1 MSQPLSRPLA
11 LALALALASPTAL
24 AARFVYEG
32 RLDDAGQ
39 PANGRYDLKL
49 TAFGHAAQGAT
60 LAAPLT
66 FEGVE
71 VRDGRFRLDVD
82 LPLVQAD
89 QVWLEVAVRGA
100 GEPVFAEIPG
110 RAKAIAAPL
119 IGACWSTTG
128 DSGSDPATNF
138 IGTTDAQPFV
148 VRTRNVQSLRIE
160 PSAES
165 FGGDP
170 ITANV
175 IAGSSAN
182 NVTAGVRG
190 ATIAGGGSANTDPD
204 FGLAWRN
211 RVTDSYGTVGGGAY
225 NDAGDSQG
233 TLIDS
238 PFATVGGGMFNRARA
253 GWSTIAGGRL
263 NTTTGEAGTIGGGAA
278 NSASG
283 PSSTI
288 AGGRSNTAR
297 GEDSTIG
304 GGFAHHALGDWSS
317 ISGGYRNATIGSI
330 STVAGGAENCAGAS
344 YSWVGG
350 RYAKV
355 RPASDPGGAIA
366 CSGLTYPGG
375 QGDRGTFVW
384 ADSQESNFVSTGSN
398 QFLVR
403 ASGGVGFNTNAP
415 ATDFDVVGNRAGHA
429 ALIRNQTGTS
439 ADGLAIRINL
449 ATPTTANN
457 FLSFQRND
465 GSNVG
470 SVEGNGAGG
479 VAFNTSGGDYAEYLP
494 LADGVAKATLRGGEV
509 VAVRGGRVSLDTAG
523 AEQLGV
529 VSTNPAVSGNDPGE
543 AKRASHALIAFLG
556 QVEVAVTGPV
566 EAGDFLVPS
575 GRGDGRAIAVAPA
588 ALAPE
593 LVGEVVGRAWA
604 AHRGGA
610 GTVRAL
616 VGLNPADAAQA
627 AALARLAA
635 ENAALRA
642 RLDRLEAL
650 LGAPVA
656 GGR

>member
-1 MSQPLSRPLA
+1 MSQPLVRLLA
-11 LALALALASPTAL
+11 LALALALVSPAAL

-49 TAFGHAAQGAT
+49 TAYGHAAQGAT
-60 LAAPLT
+60 LAAPVT

-82 LPLVQAD
+82 LPLVKAD
-89 QVWLEVAVRGA
+89 QVWLEVAVRAA
-100 GEPVFAEIPG
+100 GEPAFAEIPG

-119 IGACWSTTG
+119 IGACWSTVG
-128 DSGSDPATNF
+128 DSGSNPATNF

-160 PSAES
+160 PSAIPIN
-165 FGGDP
+165 GNP

-175 IAGSSAN
+175 IAGSSVNAA
-182 NVTAGVRG
+182 VSGLVSAPPVRG
-190 ATIAGGGSANTDPD
+190 ATVAGGGVPEDFDPD
-204 FGLAWRN
+204 IGGGGGPN
-211 RVTDSYGTVGGGAY
+211 RVHDHYGTVAGGTGNRAGSF
-225 NDAGDSQG
+225 DAV
-233 TLIDS
+233 
-238 PFATVGGGMFNRARA
+238 PENRMFATVGGGYRNFAE
-253 GWSTIAGGRL
+253 GEGSTIAGGFENRAFGASSTVVGGDF
-263 NTTTGEAGTIGGGAA
+263 NYASGGG
-278 NSASG
+278 
-283 PSSTI
+283 STV
-288 AGGRSNTAR
+288 
-297 GEDSTIG
+297 
-304 GGFAHHALGDWSS
+304 
-317 ISGGYRNATIGSI
+317 SGGSN
-330 STVAGGAENCAGAS
+330 NCAGAAL
-344 YSWVGG
+344 SWAGG
-350 RYAKV
+350 RRAKV
-355 RPASDPGGAIA
+355 RPATNPGGGS
-366 CSGLTYPGG
+366 CSFPGLYPGG
-375 QGDRGTFVW
+375 SGDAGTFVW
-384 ADSQESNFVSTGSN
+384 SDSQNSDFVSNGPN

-415 ATDFDVVGNRAGHA
+415 ATDFDVVGNRSGHA

-439 ADGLAIRINL
+439 ADGLAIRLNI

-470 SVEGNGAGG
+470 SVEGNGSGG

-543 AKRASHALIAFLG
+543 ARRASHALIAFLG

-604 AHRGGA
+604 AHPGGVGA
-610 GTVRAL
+610 VRAL

-642 RLDRLEAL
+642 GQDRLSRDNAALRARLDRLESL
-650 LGAPVA
+650 LGARLA
-656 GGR
+656 EGR